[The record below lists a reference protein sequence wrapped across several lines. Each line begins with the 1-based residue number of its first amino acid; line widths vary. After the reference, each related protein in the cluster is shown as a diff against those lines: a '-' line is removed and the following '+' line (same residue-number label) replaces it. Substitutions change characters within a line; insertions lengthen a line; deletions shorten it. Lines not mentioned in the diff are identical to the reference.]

1 MNKLLLSCSLL
12 LVLWIMP
19 AFCAAQTVE
28 DAGIDGYENIT
39 EALQHPEKAKKVWI
53 TGNSS
58 QLGLFTANAAS
69 FKNLQAFKIR
79 DAASDKDWDKLF
91 LALSRISSIREIEL
105 TFNEIGQVPASI
117 SAFKNLQTLTIW
129 GSPGLDYAALFR
141 NLAGLSKLSALELN
155 SNSFSTVPAEIKE
168 LGHLERFSITDN
180 EAVDYADLMEKLSA
194 LPLLKSLSLE
204 VNAITQLPPNIIKLK
219 SLTKL
224 NISNNYISGF
234 PEKMQELKNLDSLQA
249 DGNLFVNYVDE
260 YNKLKGL
267 NISYLSVDGG
277 LSEEE
282 KAALLKLFPRVK
294 VDEQASAE
302 AAATTDKQDLFESP
316 VPALAVPKAVYLVDA
331 SLGGQLDYSSGS
343 QISIP
348 KDAFV
353 DKNNKPVTGNVKVSY
368 REFSDPLS
376 IAFSGIPMNYS
387 NKDSSYPMESAG
399 MFQINASQ
407 NDQPVFLKKGKAI
420 DVSMITGDTTDNYNL
435 YRIDSATKEWVNEGK
450 RGTIKVV
457 KPKDY
462 RQDSLNYYG
471 SKVVELSPAW
481 RRYNSIIHADDTVLF
496 RERFYDSSY
505 CRLTKFNLLAN
516 KNYLSY
522 VKVSRYKREGSL
534 NRKAEKG
541 EIWFTVK
548 NYLGVNN
555 NPEIR
560 AFNGMAW
567 VYDGEAS
574 AKQFSARYLR
584 RKRYSDVRIE
594 QDGDS
599 FIILLKEK
607 SGVVRI
613 PAHPVNKFKGASE
626 KPEKTYERRYRN
638 YTKALARRE
647 AQFNRGL
654 ARRQQSTYKYNQ
666 KVWQSLKPVMSDS
679 EKVMTFDQWMRY
691 YNSMLN
697 NDTITKFQRSS
708 GFVGGV
714 LNQSYRKMSVTQ
726 FGYYNYDRPVMKII
740 ALPVNAVDAAIRT
753 GYKALTEPKEY
764 ASISATYFDMQDK
777 RLAPKQVMI
786 IDKRIRSVAYVGNG
800 ATMRIAVNS
809 PKNLIAV
816 MSDGSVGVFSEN
828 RFKEINLV
836 DKGDYGFKLTVY
848 GPNELEQLRRYLKY

>member
-1 MNKLLLSCSLL
+1 MNKLLLSCSLML
-12 LVLWIMP
+12 ALWMLP
-19 AFCAAQTVE
+19 ALCAAQTGE

-39 EALQHPEKAKKVWI
+39 EAMQHPEKAKKIWI

-58 QLGLFTANAAS
+58 QLSLFASNAAA
-69 FKNLQAFKIR
+69 FQNLQAFKIR
-79 DAASDKDWDKLF
+79 DAASEKDWDKLF
-91 LALSRISSIREIEL
+91 LALSKISSIREIEL

-117 SAFKNLQTLTIW
+117 SSFKNLQTLIIW

-141 NLAGLSKLSALELN
+141 NLAGLGKLSALELN
-155 SNSFSTVPAEIKE
+155 SNSFSTVPAEIRE

-180 EAVDYADLMEKLSA
+180 EAVDYSDLMEKLSA
-194 LPLLKSLSLE
+194 LPLLKALSLE

-219 SLTKL
+219 SLGKL

-277 LSEEE
+277 LTEEE
-282 KAALLKLFPRVK
+282 KAALLKLFPKVK
-294 VDEQASAE
+294 IDEQASAE
-302 AAATTDKQDLFESP
+302 AAATADKQDLFESL
-316 VPALAVPKAVYLVDA
+316 VPALNVPKAVYLVDA
-331 SLGGQLDYSSGS
+331 ALGGELDYPSGS

-353 DKNNKPVTGNVKVSY
+353 DKNNKAVKGNVKVSY

-376 IAFSGIPMNYS
+376 IAFSGIPMSYS

-420 DVSMITGDTTDNYNL
+420 DVSMITGDTTDNYNM
-435 YRIDSATKEWVNEGK
+435 YRIDTATKEWVNEGK

-462 RQDSLNYYG
+462 RLDSLNYYG

-481 RRYNSIIHADDTVLF
+481 RRYNDIIHADDTVLF
-496 RERFYDSSY
+496 EARFYDTSY
-505 CRLTKFNLLAN
+505 CHLNKTSLLKN
-516 KNYLSY
+516 KDYLRY
-522 VKVSRYKREGSL
+522 VRVSRYKKESSL
-534 NRKAEKG
+534 QRKAEKG
-541 EIWFTVK
+541 KIWFNIK
-548 NYLGVNN
+548 NIITIGD

-567 VYDGEAS
+567 VYDGDAS
-574 AKQFSARYLR
+574 PKEFSARYLR

-594 QDGDS
+594 QNGDA
-599 FIILLKEK
+599 FTILLKEK
-607 SGVVRI
+607 NGVVSI
-613 PAHPVNKFKGASE
+613 PAHPVNKFKGAAE
-626 KPEKTYERRYRN
+626 KPEGTYARRYRN

-647 AQFNRGL
+647 AQFNRDL
-654 ARRQQSTYKYNQ
+654 AKKQLSRYRYNQ
-666 KVWQSLKPVMSDS
+666 KVWQNLKPVMSDS
-679 EKVMTFDQWMRY
+679 EKVMAFDQWMRY

-697 NDTITKFQRSS
+697 NDTITKFQKSS

-714 LNQSYRKMSVTQ
+714 LNQSYRKISVTQ
-726 FGYYNYDRPVMKII
+726 FGYYNCDRPLRMII
-740 ALPVNAVDAAIRT
+740 ALPVNAVDAVVRT

-764 ASISATYFDMQDK
+764 ASISAAYFDMQDK

-786 IDKRIRSVAYVGNG
+786 IDKRIKSVAYVGNG

-816 MSDGSVGVFSEN
+816 MPDGSVGVFSEN

-836 DKGDYGFKLTVY
+836 DKGDYGFKLMVY